1 VKQQIFNNRWLNDLK
16 LAVVNED
23 LNSLI
28 KLNSSLPKEFKSN
41 EELQEALALTKE
53 ALEFVSKAK
62 NELSKEMSKLKK
74 ISNYL

>member
-1 VKQQIFNNRWLNDLK
+1 MKQQIFKNRWLNDLK
-16 LAVVNED
+16 LAVLNED

>member
-1 VKQQIFNNRWLNDLK
+1 MKQQIFKNRWLNDLK
-16 LAVVNED
+16 LAVLNED

-28 KLNSSLPKEFKSN
+28 KLNSSLPKEFKSS

>member
-1 VKQQIFNNRWLNDLK
+1 MKQQIFNNRWLNDLK

>member
-1 VKQQIFNNRWLNDLK
+1 MKQQIFKNRWLNDLK
-16 LAVVNED
+16 LAVLNED

-28 KLNSSLPKEFKSN
+28 KLNRSLPKEFKSN

-62 NELSKEMSKLKK
+62 NVLSKEMSKLKK

>member
-1 VKQQIFNNRWLNDLK
+1 MKQQIFNNRWLNDLK

-28 KLNSSLPKEFKSN
+28 KLNSSLPKEFESN